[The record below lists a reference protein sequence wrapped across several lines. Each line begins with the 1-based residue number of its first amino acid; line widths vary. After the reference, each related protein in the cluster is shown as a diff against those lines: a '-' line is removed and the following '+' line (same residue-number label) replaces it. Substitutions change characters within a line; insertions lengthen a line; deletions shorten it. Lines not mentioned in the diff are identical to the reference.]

1 MKKRVLALLLAATMV
16 FGLAA
21 CGGSDSGTATDNAG
35 DAATTDDAAATDD
48 GADSEDAGAATDD
61 AAQTEGDTTASTG
74 EKILSVQV
82 GPNPETIDP
91 ALNSAVDGGNMLLH
105 SFECLLAVDQDGK
118 LIPGQAETWETSEDG
133 LTWTFHLRDG
143 LKWSDG
149 TDLTANDFVYSWKRV
164 CDPMVA
170 APYAETVLGMVAGY
184 EDAITGDLDALQV
197 VAQDDKT
204 LVVTLNAPCSFFG
217 SLAAF
222 ATLSP
227 VQQATID
234 ANGDAWATSAET
246 YISNGP
252 FYVSEWVPS
261 SYIMMSKNP
270 NYWNADAIK
279 LDGIKFNLIEDS
291 NAAYS
296 AYQTGEVLFI
306 KDVPTEEIP
315 TLSGNPDFYVDPI
328 IGTYYLSVNCN
339 KEPFNDPAVRK
350 ALSLAIDREYVAG
363 TLMQGTYSAASNFM
377 GPGWIDTDGTQFMDN
392 ANGGAPYIDTA
403 NYEANLAEAK
413 QILADAGYPDGEGL
427 PSITYSTNDA
437 GYHKVVAE
445 YLQQAWGELGVD
457 LNVDI
462 VEWASFTPM
471 RRNGDYDASRNGWVG
486 DYSDPSNMLDLL
498 YSTNGNN
505 DGKFSNADYDAAMEL
520 SRTTLDAA
528 ERSEALHKA
537 EDILMEETACI
548 PVAYYNDFW
557 LQSDKIT
564 GSWHSP
570 YGYWYFM
577 YADIAD
583 GAAEDSA
590 EDSVEGATEDVAE

>member
-1 MKKRVLALLLAATMV
+1 MKKRALALVLTAAMV
-16 FGLAA
+16 LGLTA
-21 CGGSDSGTATDNAG
+21 CGGSTTETTTS
-35 DAATTDDAAATDD
+35 DAATTEDTTTEATDD
-48 GADSEDAGAATDD
+48 QTANEADA
-61 AAQTEGDTTASTG
+61 TASAG

-82 GPNPETIDP
+82 GPDPETIDP

-105 SFECLLAVDQDGK
+105 SFECLLAVDQNGQ
-118 LIPGQAETWETSEDG
+118 LAPGQAESWETSEDG

-149 TDLTANDFVYSWKRV
+149 SDLTANDFVYSWKRV

-170 APYAETVLGMVAGY
+170 APYAETVLSMVEGY
-184 EDAITGDLDALQV
+184 DKAIEGDLDALQV
-197 VAQDDKT
+197 AATDNNT
-204 LVVTLNAPCSFFG
+204 LVVTLSAPCSYFG

-227 VQQATID
+227 VQQATVE
-234 ANGDAWATSAET
+234 ANGDAWATKAET

-252 FYVSEWVPS
+252 FYVSDWVPG
-261 SYIMMSKNP
+261 SYIMMTKNP
-270 NYWNADAIK
+270 YYWNADAIK
-279 LDGIKFNLIEDS
+279 LDGIKWNLIEDS

-296 AYQTGEVLFI
+296 AYQTGEVLMI

-315 TLSGNPDFYVDPI
+315 SLKENADFYVDPI
-328 IGTYYLSVNCN
+328 IGTYYLSMNIDR
-339 KEPFNDPAVRK
+339 EPFNNADVRK
-350 ALSLAIDREYVAG
+350 ALSLAIDRDYVAN
-363 TLMQGTYSAASNFM
+363 TLMQGTYSPAGNFM
-377 GPGWIDTDGTQFMDN
+377 GPGWIDTDGKQFKDN
-392 ANGGAPYIDTA
+392 ANGGKEYIDTT
-403 NYEANLAEAK
+403 NYEADLEEAK
-413 QILADAGYPDGEGL
+413 QLLADAGYPNGEGF
-427 PSITYSTNDA
+427 PTITYSTNDA

-445 YLQQAWGELGVD
+445 YLQQAWAELGID
-457 LNVDI
+457 LQVDI

-471 RRNGDYDASRNGWVG
+471 RRNGDYDVARNGWVG
-486 DYSDPSNMLDLL
+486 DYSDPSNMLDLF

-505 DGKFSNADYDAAMEL
+505 DGKFNNADYDAAMEL

-528 ERSEALHKA
+528 ERSTALHNA
-537 EDILMEETACI
+537 EDILMEEAGCI

-577 YADIAD
+577 YADIA
-583 GAAEDSA
+583 E
-590 EDSVEGATEDVAE
+590 

>member
-1 MKKRVLALLLAATMV
+1 MKKKVLSLVLAAAMV
-16 FGLAA
+16 FSLAA
-21 CGGSDSGTATDNAG
+21 CGQDGSANTPSPDTGGQSETPSDSGNEQQDVADVPS
-35 DAATTDDAAATDD
+35 TT
-48 GADSEDAGAATDD
+48 S
-61 AAQTEGDTTASTG
+61 
-74 EKILSVQV
+74 EKILPVQV
-82 GPNPETIDP
+82 GPDPETIDP

-149 TDLTANDFVYSWKRV
+149 SDLTANDFVYSWKRV

-184 EDAITGDLDALQV
+184 EDAIAGNLDALQV
-197 VAQDDKT
+197 
-204 LVVTLNAPCSFFG
+204 NAPDDSTFVVVLSSPCSYFG

-227 VQQATID
+227 VQEATVE

-252 FYVSEWVPS
+252 FYVSEWVPGS
-261 SYIMMSKNP
+261 HILMSKNP

-279 LDGIKFNLIEDS
+279 LDGIKFLLIEDS
-291 NAAYS
+291 NASYS
-296 AYQTGEVLFI
+296 AYQTGEALMI

-315 TLSGNPDFYVDPI
+315 ALSGNSDFYVDPI
-328 IGTYYLSVNCN
+328 LGTYYLSVNTQRDA
-339 KEPFNDPAVRK
+339 FSDARVRK

-377 GPGWIDTDGTQFMDN
+377 GPGWIDTDGISQFMDSS
-392 ANGGAPYIDTA
+392 NGGQPYIDTTD
-403 NYEANLAEAK
+403 YEANLEEAK
-413 QILADAGYPDGEGL
+413 ALMAEAGYPNGEGY
-427 PSITYSTNDA
+427 PAITYSTNDA
-437 GYHKVVAE
+437 GYHRVVAE
-445 YLQQAWGELGVD
+445 YLQQAWAELGIDV
-457 LNVDI
+457 NVEI
-462 VEWASFTPM
+462 VEWASFLPM
-471 RRNGDYDASRNGWVG
+471 RRNGDYDSSRNGWVG

-505 DGKFSNADYDAAMEL
+505 DGKFNNAEYDAAMEL

-528 ERSEALHKA
+528 ERSKALHTA
-537 EDILMEETACI
+537 EDILMEETGCI

-577 YADIAD
+577 YADIA
-583 GAAEDSA
+583 E
-590 EDSVEGATEDVAE
+590 

>member
-1 MKKRVLALLLAATMV
+1 MKKRALALVLTAAMV
-16 FGLAA
+16 LGLTA
-21 CGGSDSGTATDNAG
+21 CGGSATETTTS
-35 DAATTDDAAATDD
+35 DAATEETTTEDSTAEATDDQTADEADAAAS
-48 GADSEDAGAATDD
+48 A
-61 AAQTEGDTTASTG
+61 G

-82 GPNPETIDP
+82 GPDPETIDP

-105 SFECLLAVDQDGK
+105 SFECLLAVDQNGQ
-118 LIPGQAETWETSEDG
+118 LAPGQAESWETSEDG

-149 TDLTANDFVYSWKRV
+149 SDLTANDFVYSWKRV

-170 APYAETVLGMVAGY
+170 APYAETVLSMVEGY
-184 EDAITGDLDALQV
+184 DKAIEGDLDALQV
-197 VAQDDKT
+197 VATDNNT
-204 LVVTLNAPCSFFG
+204 LVVTLSAPCSYFG

-227 VQQATID
+227 VQQATVE
-234 ANGDAWATSAET
+234 ANGDAWATKAET

-252 FYVSEWVPS
+252 FYVSDWVPG
-261 SYIMMSKNP
+261 SYIMMTKNP
-270 NYWNADAIK
+270 YYWNADAIK
-279 LDGIKFNLIEDS
+279 LDGIKWNLIEDS

-296 AYQTGEVLFI
+296 AYQTGEVLMI

-315 TLSGNPDFYVDPI
+315 SLKENADFYVDPI
-328 IGTYYLSVNCN
+328 IGTYYLSMNIDR
-339 KEPFNDPAVRK
+339 EPFNNADVRK
-350 ALSLAIDREYVAG
+350 ALSLAIDRDYVAN
-363 TLMQGTYSAASNFM
+363 TLMQGTYSPAGNLM
-377 GPGWIDTDGTQFMDN
+377 GPGWIDTDGKQFKDN
-392 ANGGAPYIDTA
+392 ANGGKEYIDTT
-403 NYEANLAEAK
+403 NYEADLEEAK
-413 QILADAGYPDGEGL
+413 QLLADAGYPNGEGF
-427 PSITYSTNDA
+427 PTITYSTNDV

-445 YLQQAWGELGVD
+445 YLQQAWAELGID
-457 LNVDI
+457 LQVDI

-471 RRNGDYDASRNGWVG
+471 RRNGDYDVARNGWVG
-486 DYSDPSNMLDLL
+486 DYSDPSNMLDLF

-505 DGKFSNADYDAAMEL
+505 DGKFNNADYDAAMDL

-528 ERSEALHKA
+528 ERSTALHNA
-537 EDILMEETACI
+537 EDVLMEEAGCI

-577 YADIAD
+577 YADIA
-583 GAAEDSA
+583 E
-590 EDSVEGATEDVAE
+590 

>member
-1 MKKRVLALLLAATMV
+1 MKKKVIALMLAAAMV
-16 FGLAA
+16 FSLTA
-21 CGGSDSGTATDNAG
+21 CGGSGNDGGS
-35 DAATTDDAAATDD
+35 ATTE
-48 GADSEDAGAATDD
+48 G
-61 AAQTEGDTTASTG
+61 GDTSDTSNASDSASDSNATSEG
-74 EKILSVQV
+74 GKILSVQI

-105 SFECLLAVDQDGK
+105 SFECLLTVAEDGT
-118 LIPGQAETWETSEDG
+118 LAPGQAETWETSEDG

-149 TDLTANDFVYSWKRV
+149 SDLTANDFVYSWKRV

-170 APYAETVLGMVAGY
+170 APYAETVLGMVEGFSS
-184 EDAITGDLDALQV
+184 AIEGNLDDLQV
-197 VAQDDKT
+197 AAPDDKT
-204 LVVTLNAPCSFFG
+204 LVVTLSAPCSFFG

-227 VQQATID
+227 VQQATIE
-234 ANGDAWATSAET
+234 ANGDSWATAAET
-246 YISNGP
+246 YITNGP
-252 FYVSEWVPS
+252 FYVSEWVPK
-261 SYIMMSKNP
+261 SYILMSKNP

-279 LDGIKFNLIEDS
+279 LDGIRFNLIEDS

-296 AYQTGEVLFI
+296 AYQAGEVLFI

-315 TLSGNPDFYVDPI
+315 SLSGNSDFYVDPI
-328 IGTYYLSVNCN
+328 IGTYYLSINLDR
-339 KEPFNDPAVRK
+339 EPFNDENVRK

-363 TLMQGTYSAASNFM
+363 TLMQGTYSPAYNFM
-377 GPGWIDTDGTQFMDN
+377 GPGWVDTDGSQFMDN
-392 ANGGAPYIDTA
+392 ANNGQLYISEDFD
-403 NYEANLAEAK
+403 ANLAEAK
-413 QILADAGYPDGEGL
+413 QLLADAGYPDGEGL
-427 PSITYSTNDA
+427 PSITYSTNDT

-445 YLQQAWGELGVD
+445 YLQQAWAEIGVD
-457 LNVDI
+457 LNVEI

-486 DYSDPSNMLDLL
+486 DYSDPSNMLDLF

-505 DGKFSNADYDAAMEL
+505 DGNVNFPEYDAAMEV

-528 ERSEALHKA
+528 ERSAALHEA
-537 EDILMEETACI
+537 EDILMDKMGCI

-557 LQSDKIT
+557 LQSDQIV

-577 YADIAD
+577 YADIA
-583 GAAEDSA
+583 E
-590 EDSVEGATEDVAE
+590 

>member
-1 MKKRVLALLLAATMV
+1 MKKRALALVLTAAMV
-16 FGLAA
+16 LGLTA
-21 CGGSDSGTATDNAG
+21 CGGSTTETTTS
-35 DAATTDDAAATDD
+35 DAATTEDTTTEATDD
-48 GADSEDAGAATDD
+48 QTADEADA
-61 AAQTEGDTTASTG
+61 TASTG

-82 GPNPETIDP
+82 GPDPETIDP

-105 SFECLLAVDQDGK
+105 SFECLLAVDQNGQ
-118 LIPGQAETWETSEDG
+118 LAPGQAESWETSEDG

-149 TDLTANDFVYSWKRV
+149 SDLTANDFVYSWKRV

-170 APYAETVLGMVAGY
+170 APYAETVLSMVEGY
-184 EDAITGDLDALQV
+184 DKAIEGDLDALQV
-197 VAQDDKT
+197 VATDNNT
-204 LVVTLNAPCSFFG
+204 LVVTLSAPCSYFG

-227 VQQATID
+227 VQQATVE
-234 ANGDAWATSAET
+234 ANGDAWATKAET

-252 FYVSEWVPS
+252 FYVSDWVPG
-261 SYIMMSKNP
+261 SYIMMTKNP
-270 NYWNADAIK
+270 YYWNADAIK
-279 LDGIKFNLIEDS
+279 LDGIKWNLIEDS

-296 AYQTGEVLFI
+296 AYQTGEVLMI

-315 TLSGNPDFYVDPI
+315 SLKENADFYVDPI
-328 IGTYYLSVNCN
+328 IGTYYLSMNIDR
-339 KEPFNDPAVRK
+339 EPFNNADVRK
-350 ALSLAIDREYVAG
+350 ALSLAIDRDYVAN
-363 TLMQGTYSAASNFM
+363 TLMQGTYSPAGNFM
-377 GPGWIDTDGTQFMDN
+377 GPGWIDTDGKQFKDN
-392 ANGGAPYIDTA
+392 ANGGKEYIDTT
-403 NYEANLAEAK
+403 NYEADLEEAK
-413 QILADAGYPDGEGL
+413 QLLADAGYPNGEGF
-427 PSITYSTNDA
+427 PTITYSTNDA

-445 YLQQAWGELGVD
+445 YLQQAWAELGID
-457 LNVDI
+457 LQVDI

-471 RRNGDYDASRNGWVG
+471 RRNGDYDVARNGWVG
-486 DYSDPSNMLDLL
+486 DYSDPSNMLDLF

-505 DGKFSNADYDAAMEL
+505 DGKFNNADYDAALEL

-528 ERSEALHKA
+528 ERSTALHNA
-537 EDILMEETACI
+537 EDILMEEAGCI

-577 YADIAD
+577 YADIA
-583 GAAEDSA
+583 E
-590 EDSVEGATEDVAE
+590 